1 MRDETKE
8 ALQNAKDAISKVGEQ
23 LKHEAKDFASEI
35 KGQAQ
40 EISAKV
46 VAELRKKTDAGIM
59 ECKNALK
66 ECKGNIE
73 EAIEY
78 LRKKGLSKAAKK
90 ADRIAAEGVIAMKV
104 ADDFTKATLVEVNS
118 ETDFVAKN
126 EDFKEIVENILG
138 LAFERSLNDTESLM
152 ELSIKGESFGDY
164 LKQKIAIIG
173 ENIVI
178 RRITTVACG
187 QNQIINGYLHH
198 NKKVGA
204 IAMVSY
210 ENEANATQIQ
220 EFVKLLSM
228 HIASMKPK
236 FLSYKELDR
245 EFVAKERVAI
255 AAELEKENEE
265 LARLKKPLHRIP
277 EFVSYSEL
285 TESVLQAKKEELKNN
300 LKKEG
305 KPENIWDK
313 IIPGQL
319 ERFILD
325 NTILDQRL
333 TLLSQIYA
341 LDDKKTVTQVIDEK
355 SKSLSDNISVVS
367 FVNFELGEGIEKKVD
382 NFAEEVAAQMK

>member
-8 ALQNAKDAISKVGEQ
+8 ALQNAKEAIS
-23 LKHEAKDFASEI
+23 EAGKQI
-35 KGQAQ
+35 KQEVQ

-73 EAIEY
+73 EAVEY

-126 EDFKEIVENILG
+126 EDFQEIVANILD
-138 LAFERSLNDTESLM
+138 LAFKRSLNTTESLM
-152 ELSIKGESFGDY
+152 QLSVNGESFEDY

-178 RRITTVACG
+178 RRVATITCKP
-187 QNQIINGYLHH
+187 NQLINGYLHH

-204 IAMVSY
+204 ITLVSVEKD
-210 ENEANATQIQ
+210 ENVSKLN
-220 EFVKLLSM
+220 EFSKLLSM

-236 FLSYKELDR
+236 FLSYKELDKD
-245 EFVAKERVAI
+245 FVAKERVAI

-277 EFVSYSEL
+277 EFVSRSEL
-285 TESVLQAKKEELKNN
+285 SESVLKAKEEELRATLKA
-300 LKKEG
+300 EG
-305 KPENIWDK
+305 KPEAIWDK

-319 ERFILD
+319 DRFILD

-333 TLLSQIYA
+333 TLLAQLYA
-341 LDDKKTVTQVIDEK
+341 LDDKKTITQVLNEK
-355 SKSLSDNISVVS
+355 SKELNDNIQVVS
-367 FVNFELGEGIEKKVD
+367 FINFELGEGIEKRVD

>member
-8 ALQNAKDAISKVGEQ
+8 ALQNAKEAIS
-23 LKHEAKDFASEI
+23 EAGKQI
-35 KGQAQ
+35 KQEVQ

-90 ADRIAAEGVIAMKV
+90 ADRIAAEGVIAMKI

-126 EDFKEIVENILG
+126 EDFQEIVANILD
-138 LAFERSLNDTESLM
+138 LAFKHSLNTTESLM
-152 ELSIKGESFGDY
+152 QLSVNGESFEDY

-178 RRITTVACG
+178 RRVATITCKP
-187 QNQIINGYLHH
+187 NQLINGYLHH

-204 IAMVSY
+204 ITLLSVEKDENVSKL
-210 ENEANATQIQ
+210 NE
-220 EFVKLLSM
+220 FSKLLSM

-236 FLSYKELDR
+236 FLSYKELDKD
-245 EFVAKERVAI
+245 FVAKERVAI

-277 EFVSYSEL
+277 EFVSRSEL
-285 TESVLQAKKEELKNN
+285 SESVLKAKEEELRATLKA
-300 LKKEG
+300 EG
-305 KPENIWDK
+305 KPEAIWDK

-319 ERFILD
+319 DRFILD

-333 TLLSQIYA
+333 TLLAQLYA
-341 LDDKKTVTQVIDEK
+341 LDDKKTITQVLNEK
-355 SKSLSDNISVVS
+355 SKELNDNIQVVS
-367 FVNFELGEGIEKKVD
+367 FINFELGEGIEKKVD

>member
-1 MRDETKE
+1 M
-8 ALQNAKDAISKVGEQ
+8 
-23 LKHEAKDFASEI
+23 
-35 KGQAQ
+35 Q

-90 ADRIAAEGVIAMKV
+90 ADRIAAEGVIAMKI

-126 EDFKEIVENILG
+126 DDFQEIVANILD
-138 LAFERSLNDTESLM
+138 LAFKRSLNTTESLM
-152 ELSIKGESFGDY
+152 QLSVNGESFEDY

-178 RRITTVACG
+178 RRVVTITCKP
-187 QNQIINGYLHH
+187 NQLINGYLHH

-204 IAMVSY
+204 ITLLSVEKEENVSKLS
-210 ENEANATQIQ
+210 
-220 EFVKLLSM
+220 EFSKLLSM

-236 FLSYKELDR
+236 FLSYKELDKD
-245 EFVAKERVAI
+245 FVAKERVAI

-277 EFVSYSEL
+277 EFVSRSEL
-285 TESVLQAKKEELKNN
+285 TESVLQAKEEELCAA
-300 LKKEG
+300 LKAEG
-305 KPENIWDK
+305 KPEKIWDK
-313 IIPGQL
+313 ILPGQL
-319 ERFILD
+319 DRFVLD

-333 TLLSQIYA
+333 TLLAQLYA
-341 LDDKKTVTQVIDEK
+341 LDDKKTITQVLDEK
-355 SKSLSDNISVVS
+355 SKELNDNIQVVS
-367 FVNFELGEGIEKKVD
+367 FTNFELGEGIEKKVD

>member
-8 ALQNAKDAISKVGEQ
+8 ALQNAKEAIS
-23 LKHEAKDFASEI
+23 EAGKQI
-35 KGQAQ
+35 KQEVQ

-90 ADRIAAEGVIAMKV
+90 ADRIAAEGVIAMKI

-126 EDFKEIVENILG
+126 EDFQEIVANILD
-138 LAFERSLNDTESLM
+138 LAFKRSLNTTESLM
-152 ELSIKGESFGDY
+152 QLSVNGESFEDY

-178 RRITTVACG
+178 RRVATITCKP
-187 QNQIINGYLHH
+187 NQLINGYLHH

-204 IAMVSY
+204 ITLLSVEKDENVSKL
-210 ENEANATQIQ
+210 NE
-220 EFVKLLSM
+220 FSKLLSM

-236 FLSYKELDR
+236 FLSYKELDKD
-245 EFVAKERVAI
+245 FVAKERVAI

-277 EFVSYSEL
+277 EFVSRSEL
-285 TESVLQAKKEELKNN
+285 SESVLKAKEEELRAPLKA
-300 LKKEG
+300 EG
-305 KPENIWDK
+305 KPEAIWDK

-319 ERFILD
+319 DRFILD

-333 TLLSQIYA
+333 TLLAQLYA
-341 LDDKKTVTQVIDEK
+341 LDDKKTITQVLNEK
-355 SKSLSDNISVVS
+355 SKELNDNIQVVS
-367 FVNFELGEGIEKKVD
+367 FINFELGEGIEKKVD

>member
-8 ALQNAKDAISKVGEQ
+8 ALQNAKEAIS
-23 LKHEAKDFASEI
+23 EAGKQI
-35 KGQAQ
+35 KQEVQ

-90 ADRIAAEGVIAMKV
+90 ADRIAAEGVIAMKI

-126 EDFKEIVENILG
+126 DDFQEIVANILD
-138 LAFERSLNDTESLM
+138 LAFKRSLNTTESLM
-152 ELSIKGESFGDY
+152 QLSVNGESFEDY

-178 RRITTVACG
+178 RRVVTITCKP
-187 QNQIINGYLHH
+187 NQLINGYLHH

-204 IAMVSY
+204 ITLLSVEKEENVSKLS
-210 ENEANATQIQ
+210 
-220 EFVKLLSM
+220 EFSKLLSM

-236 FLSYKELDR
+236 FLSYKELDKD
-245 EFVAKERVAI
+245 FVAKERVAI

-277 EFVSYSEL
+277 EFVSRSEL
-285 TESVLQAKKEELKNN
+285 TESVLQAKEEELRAA
-300 LKKEG
+300 LKAEG
-305 KPENIWDK
+305 KPETIWDK
-313 IIPGQL
+313 ILPGQL
-319 ERFILD
+319 DRFILD

-333 TLLSQIYA
+333 TLLAQLYA
-341 LDDKKTVTQVIDEK
+341 LDDKKTITQVLDEK
-355 SKSLSDNISVVS
+355 SKELNDNIQVIS
-367 FVNFELGEGIEKKVD
+367 FTNFELGEGIEKKVD

>member
-8 ALQNAKDAISKVGEQ
+8 ALQNAKEAIS
-23 LKHEAKDFASEI
+23 EAGKQI
-35 KGQAQ
+35 KQEVQ

-73 EAIEY
+73 EAVEY

-126 EDFKEIVENILG
+126 EDFQEIVANILD
-138 LAFERSLNDTESLM
+138 LAFKRSLNTTESLM
-152 ELSIKGESFGDY
+152 QLSVNGESFEDY

-178 RRITTVACG
+178 RRVATITCKP
-187 QNQIINGYLHH
+187 NQLINGYLHH

-204 IAMVSY
+204 ITLLSVEKDENVSKL
-210 ENEANATQIQ
+210 NE
-220 EFVKLLSM
+220 FSKLLSM

-236 FLSYKELDR
+236 FLSYKELDKD
-245 EFVAKERVAI
+245 FVAKERVAI

-277 EFVSYSEL
+277 EFVSRSEL
-285 TESVLQAKKEELKNN
+285 SESVLKAKEEELRAALKR
-300 LKKEG
+300 EG
-305 KPENIWDK
+305 KPEAIWDK

-319 ERFILD
+319 DRFILD

-333 TLLSQIYA
+333 TLLAQLYA
-341 LDDKKTVTQVIDEK
+341 LDDKKTITQVLNEK
-355 SKSLSDNISVVS
+355 SKELNDNIQVVS
-367 FVNFELGEGIEKKVD
+367 FINFELGEGIEKKVD

>member
-8 ALQNAKDAISKVGEQ
+8 ALQNAKDAIS
-23 LKHEAKDFASEI
+23 EAGKQI
-35 KGQAQ
+35 KQEVQ

-73 EAIEY
+73 EAIEH

-90 ADRIAAEGVIAMKV
+90 ADRIAAEGVIAMKI

-126 EDFKEIVENILG
+126 EDFQEIVANILD
-138 LAFERSLNDTESLM
+138 LAFKRSLNTTESLM
-152 ELSIKGESFGDY
+152 QLSVNGESFEDY

-178 RRITTVACG
+178 RRVATITCKP
-187 QNQIINGYLHH
+187 NQLINGYLHH

-204 IAMVSY
+204 ITLLSVEKDENVSKL
-210 ENEANATQIQ
+210 NE
-220 EFVKLLSM
+220 FSKLLSM

-236 FLSYKELDR
+236 FLSYKELDKD
-245 EFVAKERVAI
+245 FVAKERVAI

-277 EFVSYSEL
+277 EFVSRSEL
-285 TESVLQAKKEELKNN
+285 SESVLKAKEEELRATLKR
-300 LKKEG
+300 EG
-305 KPENIWDK
+305 KPEAIWDK

-319 ERFILD
+319 DRFILD

-333 TLLSQIYA
+333 TLLAQLYA
-341 LDDKKTVTQVIDEK
+341 LDDKKTITQVLNEK
-355 SKSLSDNISVVS
+355 SKELNDNIQVVS
-367 FVNFELGEGIEKKVD
+367 FINFELGEGIEKKVD

>member
-8 ALQNAKDAISKVGEQ
+8 ALQNAKEAIS
-23 LKHEAKDFASEI
+23 EAGKQI
-35 KGQAQ
+35 KQEVQ

-126 EDFKEIVENILG
+126 EDFQEIVANILD
-138 LAFERSLNDTESLM
+138 LAFKRSLNTTESLM
-152 ELSIKGESFGDY
+152 QLSVNGESFEDY

-178 RRITTVACG
+178 RRVATITCKP
-187 QNQIINGYLHH
+187 NQLINGYLHH

-204 IAMVSY
+204 ITLLSVEKDENVSKL
-210 ENEANATQIQ
+210 NE
-220 EFVKLLSM
+220 FSKLLSM

-236 FLSYKELDR
+236 FLSYKELDKD
-245 EFVAKERVAI
+245 FVAKERVAI

-277 EFVSYSEL
+277 EFVSRSEL
-285 TESVLQAKKEELKNN
+285 SESVLKAKEEELRATLKR
-300 LKKEG
+300 EG
-305 KPENIWDK
+305 KPEAIWDK

-319 ERFILD
+319 DRFILD

-333 TLLSQIYA
+333 TLLAQIYA
-341 LDDKKTVTQVIDEK
+341 LDDKKTITQVLNEK
-355 SKSLSDNISVVS
+355 SKELNDNIQVVS
-367 FVNFELGEGIEKKVD
+367 FINFELGEGIEKKVD

>member
-8 ALQNAKDAISKVGEQ
+8 ALQNAKEAIS
-23 LKHEAKDFASEI
+23 EAGKQI
-35 KGQAQ
+35 KQEVQ

-90 ADRIAAEGVIAMKV
+90 ADRIAAEGVIAMKI

-126 EDFKEIVENILG
+126 EDFQEIVANILD
-138 LAFERSLNDTESLM
+138 LAFKRSLNTTESLM
-152 ELSIKGESFGDY
+152 QLSVNGESFEDY

-178 RRITTVACG
+178 RRVATITCKP
-187 QNQIINGYLHH
+187 NQLINGYLHH

-204 IAMVSY
+204 ITLLSVEKDENVSKL
-210 ENEANATQIQ
+210 NE
-220 EFVKLLSM
+220 FSKLLSM

-236 FLSYKELDR
+236 FLSYKELDKD
-245 EFVAKERVAI
+245 FVAKERVAI

-277 EFVSYSEL
+277 EFVSRSEL
-285 TESVLQAKKEELKNN
+285 SESVLKAKEEELRATLKA
-300 LKKEG
+300 EG
-305 KPENIWDK
+305 KPEAIWDK

-319 ERFILD
+319 DRFILD

-333 TLLSQIYA
+333 TLLAQIYA
-341 LDDKKTVTQVIDEK
+341 LDDKKTITQVLNEK
-355 SKSLSDNISVVS
+355 SKELNDNIQVVS
-367 FVNFELGEGIEKKVD
+367 FINFELGEGIEKKVD

>member
-8 ALQNAKDAISKVGEQ
+8 ALQNAKEAIS
-23 LKHEAKDFASEI
+23 EAGKQI
-35 KGQAQ
+35 KQEAQ

-90 ADRIAAEGVIAMKV
+90 ADRIAAEGVIAMKI

-126 EDFKEIVENILG
+126 EDFQEIVANILD
-138 LAFERSLNDTESLM
+138 LAFKRSLNTTESLM
-152 ELSIKGESFGDY
+152 QLSVNGESFEDY

-178 RRITTVACG
+178 RRVATITCKP
-187 QNQIINGYLHH
+187 NQLINGYLHH

-204 IAMVSY
+204 ITLLSVEKDENVSKL
-210 ENEANATQIQ
+210 NE
-220 EFVKLLSM
+220 FSKLLSM

-236 FLSYKELDR
+236 FLSYKELDKD
-245 EFVAKERVAI
+245 FVAKERVAI

-277 EFVSYSEL
+277 EFVSRSEL
-285 TESVLQAKKEELKNN
+285 SESVLKAKEEELRATLKR
-300 LKKEG
+300 EG
-305 KPENIWDK
+305 KPEAIWDK

-319 ERFILD
+319 DRFILD

-333 TLLSQIYA
+333 TLLAQLYA
-341 LDDKKTVTQVIDEK
+341 LDDKKTITQVLNEK
-355 SKSLSDNISVVS
+355 SKELNDNIQVVS
-367 FVNFELGEGIEKKVD
+367 FINFELGEGIEKKVD

>member
-8 ALQNAKDAISKVGEQ
+8 ALQNAKEAIS
-23 LKHEAKDFASEI
+23 EAGKQI
-35 KGQAQ
+35 KQEVQ

-126 EDFKEIVENILG
+126 EDFQEIVANILD
-138 LAFERSLNDTESLM
+138 LAFKRSLNTTESLM
-152 ELSIKGESFGDY
+152 QLSVNGESFEDY

-178 RRITTVACG
+178 RRVATITCKP
-187 QNQIINGYLHH
+187 NQLINGYLHH

-204 IAMVSY
+204 ITLLSVEKDENVSKL
-210 ENEANATQIQ
+210 NE
-220 EFVKLLSM
+220 FSKLLSM

-236 FLSYKELDR
+236 FLSYKELDKD
-245 EFVAKERVAI
+245 FVAKERVAI

-277 EFVSYSEL
+277 EFVSRSEL
-285 TESVLQAKKEELKNN
+285 SESVLKAKEEELRATLKR
-300 LKKEG
+300 EG
-305 KPENIWDK
+305 KPEAIWDK

-319 ERFILD
+319 DRFILD

-333 TLLSQIYA
+333 TLLAQLYA
-341 LDDKKTVTQVIDEK
+341 LDDKKTITQVLNEK
-355 SKSLSDNISVVS
+355 SKELNDNIQVVS
-367 FVNFELGEGIEKKVD
+367 FINFELGEGIEKKVD

>member
-8 ALQNAKDAISKVGEQ
+8 ALQNAKDAIS
-23 LKHEAKDFASEI
+23 EAGKQI
-35 KGQAQ
+35 KQEVQ

-90 ADRIAAEGVIAMKV
+90 ADRIAAEGVIAMKI

-126 EDFKEIVENILG
+126 EDFQEIVANILD
-138 LAFERSLNDTESLM
+138 LAFKRSLNTTESLM
-152 ELSIKGESFGDY
+152 QLSVNGESFEDY

-178 RRITTVACG
+178 RRVATITCKP
-187 QNQIINGYLHH
+187 NQLINGYLHH

-204 IAMVSY
+204 ITLLSVEKDENVSKL
-210 ENEANATQIQ
+210 NE
-220 EFVKLLSM
+220 FSKLLSM

-236 FLSYKELDR
+236 FLSYKELDKD
-245 EFVAKERVAI
+245 FVAKERVAI

-277 EFVSYSEL
+277 EFVSRSEL
-285 TESVLQAKKEELKNN
+285 SESVLKAKEEELCATLKA
-300 LKKEG
+300 EG
-305 KPENIWDK
+305 KPEAIWDK

-319 ERFILD
+319 DRFILD

-333 TLLSQIYA
+333 TLLAQLYA
-341 LDDKKTVTQVIDEK
+341 LDDKKTITQVLNEK
-355 SKSLSDNISVVS
+355 SKELNDNIQVVS
-367 FVNFELGEGIEKKVD
+367 FINFELGEGIEKKVD

>member
-8 ALQNAKDAISKVGEQ
+8 ALQNAKEAIS
-23 LKHEAKDFASEI
+23 EAGKQI
-35 KGQAQ
+35 KQEVQ

-90 ADRIAAEGVIAMKV
+90 ADRIAAEGVIAMKI

-126 EDFKEIVENILG
+126 DDFQEIVANILD
-138 LAFERSLNDTESLM
+138 LAFKRSLNTTESLM
-152 ELSIKGESFGDY
+152 QLSVNGESFEDY

-178 RRITTVACG
+178 RRVATITCKP
-187 QNQIINGYLHH
+187 NQLINGYLHH

-204 IAMVSY
+204 ITLLSVEKEENVSKLS
-210 ENEANATQIQ
+210 
-220 EFVKLLSM
+220 EFSKLLSM

-236 FLSYKELDR
+236 FLSYKELDKD
-245 EFVAKERVAI
+245 FVAKERVAI

-277 EFVSYSEL
+277 EFVSRSEL
-285 TESVLQAKKEELKNN
+285 TESVLQAKEEELRAA
-300 LKKEG
+300 LKAEG
-305 KPENIWDK
+305 KPETIWDK
-313 IIPGQL
+313 ILPGQL
-319 ERFILD
+319 DRFILD

-333 TLLSQIYA
+333 TLLAQLYA
-341 LDDKKTVTQVIDEK
+341 LDDKKTITQVLDEK
-355 SKSLSDNISVVS
+355 SKELNDNIQVIS
-367 FVNFELGEGIEKKVD
+367 FTNFELGEGIEKKVD

>member
-8 ALQNAKDAISKVGEQ
+8 ALQNAKEAIS
-23 LKHEAKDFASEI
+23 EAGKQI
-35 KGQAQ
+35 KQEVQ

-73 EAIEY
+73 EAVEY

-126 EDFKEIVENILG
+126 EDFQEIVANILD
-138 LAFERSLNDTESLM
+138 LAFKRSLNTTESLM
-152 ELSIKGESFGDY
+152 QLSVNGESFEDY

-178 RRITTVACG
+178 RRVATITCKP
-187 QNQIINGYLHH
+187 NQLINGYLHH

-204 IAMVSY
+204 ITLLSVEKDANVPKL
-210 ENEANATQIQ
+210 NE
-220 EFVKLLSM
+220 FSKLLSM

-236 FLSYKELDR
+236 FLSYKELDKD
-245 EFVAKERVAI
+245 FVAKERVAI

-277 EFVSYSEL
+277 EFVSRSEL
-285 TESVLQAKKEELKNN
+285 SESVLKAKEEELRATLKA
-300 LKKEG
+300 EG
-305 KPENIWDK
+305 KPEAIWDK

-319 ERFILD
+319 DRFILD

-333 TLLSQIYA
+333 TLLAQLYA
-341 LDDKKTVTQVIDEK
+341 LDDKKTITQVLNEK
-355 SKSLSDNISVVS
+355 SKELNDNIQVVS
-367 FVNFELGEGIEKKVD
+367 FINFELGEGIEKKVD

>member
-8 ALQNAKDAISKVGEQ
+8 ALQNAREAIS
-23 LKHEAKDFASEI
+23 EAGKQI
-35 KGQAQ
+35 KQEVQ

-90 ADRIAAEGVIAMKV
+90 ADRIAAEGVIAMKI

-126 EDFKEIVENILG
+126 EDFQEIVANILD
-138 LAFERSLNDTESLM
+138 LAFKRSLNTTESLM
-152 ELSIKGESFGDY
+152 QLSVNGESFEDY

-178 RRITTVACG
+178 RRVATITCKP
-187 QNQIINGYLHH
+187 NQLINGYLHH

-204 IAMVSY
+204 ITLLSVEKDENVSKL
-210 ENEANATQIQ
+210 NE
-220 EFVKLLSM
+220 FSKLLSM

-236 FLSYKELDR
+236 FLSYKELDKD
-245 EFVAKERVAI
+245 FVAKERVAI

-277 EFVSYSEL
+277 EFVSRSEL
-285 TESVLQAKKEELKNN
+285 SESVLKAKEEELRATLKR
-300 LKKEG
+300 EG
-305 KPENIWDK
+305 KPEAIWDK

-319 ERFILD
+319 DRFILD

-333 TLLSQIYA
+333 TLLAQLYA
-341 LDDKKTVTQVIDEK
+341 LDDKKTITQVLNEK
-355 SKSLSDNISVVS
+355 SKELNDNIQVVS
-367 FVNFELGEGIEKKVD
+367 FINFELGEGIEKKVD

>member
-8 ALQNAKDAISKVGEQ
+8 ALQNAKEAIS
-23 LKHEAKDFASEI
+23 EAGKQI
-35 KGQAQ
+35 KQEVQ

-90 ADRIAAEGVIAMKV
+90 ADRIAAEGVIAMKI

-126 EDFKEIVENILG
+126 EDFQEIVANILD
-138 LAFERSLNDTESLM
+138 LAFKRSLNTTESLM
-152 ELSIKGESFGDY
+152 QLSVNGESFEDY

-178 RRITTVACG
+178 RRVATITCKP
-187 QNQIINGYLHH
+187 NQLINGYLHH

-204 IAMVSY
+204 ITLLSVEKDENVSKL
-210 ENEANATQIQ
+210 NE
-220 EFVKLLSM
+220 FSKLLSM

-236 FLSYKELDR
+236 FLSYKELDKD
-245 EFVAKERVAI
+245 FVAKERVAI

-277 EFVSYSEL
+277 EFVSRSEL
-285 TESVLQAKKEELKNN
+285 SESVLKAKEEELRATLKA
-300 LKKEG
+300 EG
-305 KPENIWDK
+305 KPEAIWDK

-319 ERFILD
+319 DRFILD

-333 TLLSQIYA
+333 TLLAQLYA
-341 LDDKKTVTQVIDEK
+341 LDDKKTITQVLNEK
-355 SKSLSDNISVVS
+355 SKELNDNIQVVS
-367 FVNFELGEGIEKKVD
+367 FINFELGEGIEKKVD

>member
-8 ALQNAKDAISKVGEQ
+8 ALQNAKEAIS
-23 LKHEAKDFASEI
+23 EAGKQI
-35 KGQAQ
+35 KQ
-40 EISAKV
+40 EVQGISAKV

-90 ADRIAAEGVIAMKV
+90 ADRIAAEGVIAMKI

-126 EDFKEIVENILG
+126 EDFQEIVANILD
-138 LAFERSLNDTESLM
+138 LAFKRSLNTTESLM
-152 ELSIKGESFGDY
+152 QLSVNGESFEDY

-178 RRITTVACG
+178 RRVATITCKP
-187 QNQIINGYLHH
+187 NQLINGYLHH

-204 IAMVSY
+204 ITLLSVEKDENVSKL
-210 ENEANATQIQ
+210 NE
-220 EFVKLLSM
+220 FSKLLSM

-236 FLSYKELDR
+236 FLSYKELDKD
-245 EFVAKERVAI
+245 FVAKERVAI

-277 EFVSYSEL
+277 EFVSRSEIS
-285 TESVLQAKKEELKNN
+285 ESVLKAKEEELRATLKR
-300 LKKEG
+300 EG
-305 KPENIWDK
+305 KPEAIWDK

-319 ERFILD
+319 DRFILD

-333 TLLSQIYA
+333 TLLAQLYA
-341 LDDKKTVTQVIDEK
+341 LDDKKTITQVLNEK
-355 SKSLSDNISVVS
+355 SKELNDNIQVVS
-367 FVNFELGEGIEKKVD
+367 FINFELGEGIEKKVD

>member
-8 ALQNAKDAISKVGEQ
+8 ALQNAKEAIS
-23 LKHEAKDFASEI
+23 EAGKQI
-35 KGQAQ
+35 KQEVQ

-90 ADRIAAEGVIAMKV
+90 ADRIAAEGVIAMKI

-126 EDFKEIVENILG
+126 EDFQEIVANILD
-138 LAFERSLNDTESLM
+138 LAFKRSLNTTESLM
-152 ELSIKGESFGDY
+152 QLSVNGESFEDY

-178 RRITTVACG
+178 RRVATITCKP
-187 QNQIINGYLHH
+187 NQLINGYLHH

-204 IAMVSY
+204 ITLLSVEKDENVSKL
-210 ENEANATQIQ
+210 NE
-220 EFVKLLSM
+220 FSKLLSM

-236 FLSYKELDR
+236 FLSYKELDKD
-245 EFVAKERVAI
+245 FVAKERVAI

-277 EFVSYSEL
+277 EFVSRSEL
-285 TESVLQAKKEELKNN
+285 SESVLKAKEEELHATLKR
-300 LKKEG
+300 EG
-305 KPENIWDK
+305 KPEAIWDK

-319 ERFILD
+319 DRFILD

-333 TLLSQIYA
+333 TLLAQLYA
-341 LDDKKTVTQVIDEK
+341 LDDKKTITQVLNEK
-355 SKSLSDNISVVS
+355 SKELNDNIQVVS
-367 FVNFELGEGIEKKVD
+367 FINFELGEGIEKKVD

>member
-8 ALQNAKDAISKVGEQ
+8 ALQNAREAIS
-23 LKHEAKDFASEI
+23 EAGKQI
-35 KGQAQ
+35 KQEVQ

-90 ADRIAAEGVIAMKV
+90 ADRIAAEGVIAMKI

-126 EDFKEIVENILG
+126 EDFQEIVANILD
-138 LAFERSLNDTESLM
+138 LAFKRSLNTTESLM
-152 ELSIKGESFGDY
+152 QLSVNGESFEDY

-178 RRITTVACG
+178 RRVATITCKP
-187 QNQIINGYLHH
+187 NQLINGYLHH

-204 IAMVSY
+204 ITLLSVEKDENVSKL
-210 ENEANATQIQ
+210 NE
-220 EFVKLLSM
+220 FSKLLSM

-236 FLSYKELDR
+236 FLSYKELDKD
-245 EFVAKERVAI
+245 FVAKERVAI

-277 EFVSYSEL
+277 EFVSRSEL
-285 TESVLQAKKEELKNN
+285 SESVLKAKEEELRATLKR
-300 LKKEG
+300 EG
-305 KPENIWDK
+305 KPEAIWDK

-319 ERFILD
+319 DRFILD

-333 TLLSQIYA
+333 TLLAQIYA
-341 LDDKKTVTQVIDEK
+341 LDDKKTITQVLNEK
-355 SKSLSDNISVVS
+355 SKELNDNIQVVS
-367 FVNFELGEGIEKKVD
+367 FINFELGEGIEKKVD

>member
-8 ALQNAKDAISKVGEQ
+8 ALQNAKEAIS
-23 LKHEAKDFASEI
+23 EAGKQI
-35 KGQAQ
+35 KQEVQ

-90 ADRIAAEGVIAMKV
+90 ADRIAAEGVIAMKI

-126 EDFKEIVENILG
+126 EDFQEIVANILD
-138 LAFERSLNDTESLM
+138 LAFKRSLNTTESLM
-152 ELSIKGESFGDY
+152 QLSVNGESFEDY

-178 RRITTVACG
+178 RRVATITCKP
-187 QNQIINGYLHH
+187 NQLINGYLHH

-204 IAMVSY
+204 ITLLSVEKDENVSKL
-210 ENEANATQIQ
+210 NE
-220 EFVKLLSM
+220 FSKLLSM

-236 FLSYKELDR
+236 FLSYKELDKD
-245 EFVAKERVAI
+245 FVAKERVAI

-277 EFVSYSEL
+277 EFVSRSEL
-285 TESVLQAKKEELKNN
+285 SESALKAKEEELRATLKR
-300 LKKEG
+300 EG
-305 KPENIWDK
+305 KPEAIWDK

-319 ERFILD
+319 DRFILD

-333 TLLSQIYA
+333 TLLAQLYA
-341 LDDKKTVTQVIDEK
+341 LDDKKTITQVLNEK
-355 SKSLSDNISVVS
+355 SKELNDNIQVVS
-367 FVNFELGEGIEKKVD
+367 FINFELGEGIEKKVD

>member
-8 ALQNAKDAISKVGEQ
+8 ALQNAKEAIS
-23 LKHEAKDFASEI
+23 EAGKQI
-35 KGQAQ
+35 KQEVQ

-90 ADRIAAEGVIAMKV
+90 ADRIAAEGVIAMKI

-126 EDFKEIVENILG
+126 EDFQEIVANILD
-138 LAFERSLNDTESLM
+138 LAFKRSLNTTESLM
-152 ELSIKGESFGDY
+152 QLSVNGESFEDY

-178 RRITTVACG
+178 RRVATITCKP
-187 QNQIINGYLHH
+187 NQLINGYLHH

-204 IAMVSY
+204 ITLLSVEKDENVSKL
-210 ENEANATQIQ
+210 NE
-220 EFVKLLSM
+220 FSKLLSM

-236 FLSYKELDR
+236 FLSYKELDKD
-245 EFVAKERVAI
+245 FVAKERVAI

-277 EFVSYSEL
+277 EFVSRSEL
-285 TESVLQAKKEELKNN
+285 SESVLKAKEEELRTTLKR
-300 LKKEG
+300 EG
-305 KPENIWDK
+305 KPEAIWDK

-319 ERFILD
+319 DRFILD

-333 TLLSQIYA
+333 TLLAQLYA
-341 LDDKKTVTQVIDEK
+341 LDDKKTITQVLNEK
-355 SKSLSDNISVVS
+355 SKELNDNIQVVS
-367 FVNFELGEGIEKKVD
+367 FINFELGEGIEKKVD

>member
-8 ALQNAKDAISKVGEQ
+8 ALQNAKEAIS
-23 LKHEAKDFASEI
+23 EAGKQI
-35 KGQAQ
+35 KQEVQ

-90 ADRIAAEGVIAMKV
+90 ADRIAAEGVIAMKI
-104 ADDFTKATLVEVNS
+104 ADDFTKATLVEINS

-126 EDFKEIVENILG
+126 DDFQEIVANILD
-138 LAFERSLNDTESLM
+138 LAFKRSLNTTESLM
-152 ELSIKGESFGDY
+152 QLSVNGESFEDY

-178 RRITTVACG
+178 RRVATITCKP
-187 QNQIINGYLHH
+187 NQLINGYLHH

-204 IAMVSY
+204 ITLLSVEKEENVSKLS
-210 ENEANATQIQ
+210 
-220 EFVKLLSM
+220 EFSKLLSM

-236 FLSYKELDR
+236 FLSYKELDKD
-245 EFVAKERVAI
+245 FVAKERVAI

-277 EFVSYSEL
+277 EFVSRSEL
-285 TESVLQAKKEELKNN
+285 TESVLQAKEEELRAA
-300 LKKEG
+300 LKAEG
-305 KPENIWDK
+305 KPETIWDK
-313 IIPGQL
+313 ILPGQL
-319 ERFILD
+319 DRFILD

-333 TLLSQIYA
+333 TLLAQLYA
-341 LDDKKTVTQVIDEK
+341 LDDKKTITQVLDEK
-355 SKSLSDNISVVS
+355 SKELNDNIQVVS
-367 FVNFELGEGIEKKVD
+367 FTNFELGEGIEKKVD

>member
-8 ALQNAKDAISKVGEQ
+8 ALQNAKEAIS
-23 LKHEAKDFASEI
+23 EAGKQI
-35 KGQAQ
+35 KQEVQ

-90 ADRIAAEGVIAMKV
+90 ADRIAAEGVIAMKI

-126 EDFKEIVENILG
+126 DDFQEIVANILD
-138 LAFERSLNDTESLM
+138 LAFKRSLNTTESLM
-152 ELSIKGESFGDY
+152 QLSVNGESFEDY

-178 RRITTVACG
+178 RRVATITCKP
-187 QNQIINGYLHH
+187 NQLINGYLHH

-204 IAMVSY
+204 ITLLSVEKEENVSKLS
-210 ENEANATQIQ
+210 
-220 EFVKLLSM
+220 EFSKLLSM

-236 FLSYKELDR
+236 FLSYKELDKD
-245 EFVAKERVAI
+245 FVAKERVAI

-277 EFVSYSEL
+277 EFVSRSEL
-285 TESVLQAKKEELKNN
+285 TESVLQAKEEELRAA
-300 LKKEG
+300 LKAEG
-305 KPENIWDK
+305 KPEKIWDK
-313 IIPGQL
+313 ILPGQL
-319 ERFILD
+319 DRFILD

-333 TLLSQIYA
+333 TLLAQLYA
-341 LDDKKTVTQVIDEK
+341 LDDKKTITQVLDEK
-355 SKSLSDNISVVS
+355 SKELNDNIQVVS
-367 FVNFELGEGIEKKVD
+367 FTNFELGEGIEKKVD

>member
-8 ALQNAKDAISKVGEQ
+8 ALQNVKEAVSKVGKQ
-23 LKHEAKDFASEI
+23 LKQEAKDIADEI

-40 EISAKV
+40 NISAKV

-90 ADRIAAEGVIAMKV
+90 ADRIAAEGVIAMKI

-126 EDFKEIVENILG
+126 EDFQDIVANILD
-138 LAFERSLNDTESLM
+138 LAFKRSLNTTESIM
-152 ELSIKGESFGDY
+152 QLSVNGESFEDY

-178 RRITTVACG
+178 RRVATITCKP
-187 QNQIINGYLHH
+187 NQLINGYLHH

-204 IAMVSY
+204 ITLLSVEKD
-210 ENEANATQIQ
+210 ENISKLK
-220 EFVKLLSM
+220 EFSKLLSM

-236 FLSYKELDR
+236 FLSYRELDKD
-245 EFVAKERVAI
+245 FVAKERVAI

-265 LARLKKPLHRIP
+265 LSRLKKPLHRIP
-277 EFVSYSEL
+277 EFVSRSEI
-285 TESVLQAKKEELKNN
+285 TESVLKAKEEELRDR
-300 LKKEG
+300 LRDEG
-305 KPENIWDK
+305 KPEAIWDK

-333 TLLSQIYA
+333 TLLAQLYA
-341 LDDKKTVTQVIDEK
+341 LDDKKTITQVLNEK
-355 SKSLSDNISVVS
+355 SKELSDNIQVVS
-367 FVNFELGEGIEKKVD
+367 FINFELGEGIEKKAD

>member
-8 ALQNAKDAISKVGEQ
+8 ALQNAKEAIS
-23 LKHEAKDFASEI
+23 EAGKQI
-35 KGQAQ
+35 KQEVQ

-90 ADRIAAEGVIAMKV
+90 ADRIAAEGVIAMKI

-126 EDFKEIVENILG
+126 EDFQEIVANILD
-138 LAFERSLNDTESLM
+138 LAFKRSLNTTESLM
-152 ELSIKGESFGDY
+152 QLSVNGESFEDY

-178 RRITTVACG
+178 RRVATITCKP
-187 QNQIINGYLHH
+187 NQLINGYLHH

-204 IAMVSY
+204 ITLLSVEKDENVSKL
-210 ENEANATQIQ
+210 NE
-220 EFVKLLSM
+220 FSKLLSM

-236 FLSYKELDR
+236 FLSYKELDKD
-245 EFVAKERVAI
+245 FVAKERVAI

-277 EFVSYSEL
+277 EFVSRSEL
-285 TESVLQAKKEELKNN
+285 SESVLKAKEEELRATLKR
-300 LKKEG
+300 EG
-305 KPENIWDK
+305 KPEAIWDK

-319 ERFILD
+319 DRFILD

-333 TLLSQIYA
+333 TLLAQLYA
-341 LDDKKTVTQVIDEK
+341 LDDKKTITQVLNEK
-355 SKSLSDNISVVS
+355 SKELNDNIQVVS
-367 FVNFELGEGIEKKVD
+367 FINFELGEGIEKKVD

>member
-8 ALQNAKDAISKVGEQ
+8 ALQNAKEAIS
-23 LKHEAKDFASEI
+23 EAGKQI
-35 KGQAQ
+35 KQEVQ

-90 ADRIAAEGVIAMKV
+90 ADRIAAEGVIAMKI

-126 EDFKEIVENILG
+126 EDFQEIVANILD
-138 LAFERSLNDTESLM
+138 LAFKRSLNTTESLM
-152 ELSIKGESFGDY
+152 QLSVNGESFEDY

-178 RRITTVACG
+178 RRIATITCKP
-187 QNQIINGYLHH
+187 NQLINGYLHH

-204 IAMVSY
+204 ITLLSVEKDENVSKL
-210 ENEANATQIQ
+210 NE
-220 EFVKLLSM
+220 FSKLLSM

-236 FLSYKELDR
+236 FLSYKELDKD
-245 EFVAKERVAI
+245 FVAKERVAI

-277 EFVSYSEL
+277 EFVSRSEL
-285 TESVLQAKKEELKNN
+285 SESVLKAKEEELRATLKR
-300 LKKEG
+300 EG
-305 KPENIWDK
+305 KPEAIWDK

-319 ERFILD
+319 DRFILD

-333 TLLSQIYA
+333 TLLAQLYA
-341 LDDKKTVTQVIDEK
+341 LDDKKTITQVLNEK
-355 SKSLSDNISVVS
+355 SKELNDNIQVVS
-367 FVNFELGEGIEKKVD
+367 FINFELGEGIEKKVD

>member
-8 ALQNAKDAISKVGEQ
+8 ALQNAKEAIS
-23 LKHEAKDFASEI
+23 EAGKQI
-35 KGQAQ
+35 KQEAQ

-90 ADRIAAEGVIAMKV
+90 ADRIAAEGVIAMKI

-126 EDFKEIVENILG
+126 EDFQEIVANILD
-138 LAFERSLNDTESLM
+138 LAFKRSLNTTESLM
-152 ELSIKGESFGDY
+152 QLSVNGESFEDY

-178 RRITTVACG
+178 RRVATITCKP
-187 QNQIINGYLHH
+187 NQLINGYLHH

-204 IAMVSY
+204 ITLLSVEKDENVSKL
-210 ENEANATQIQ
+210 NE
-220 EFVKLLSM
+220 FSKLLSM

-236 FLSYKELDR
+236 FLSYKELDKD
-245 EFVAKERVAI
+245 FVAKERVAI

-277 EFVSYSEL
+277 EFVSRSEL
-285 TESVLQAKKEELKNN
+285 SESVLKAKEEELRAT
-300 LKKEG
+300 LRAEG
-305 KPENIWDK
+305 KPEAIWDK

-319 ERFILD
+319 DRFILD

-333 TLLSQIYA
+333 TLLAQLYA
-341 LDDKKTVTQVIDEK
+341 LDDKKTITQVLNEK
-355 SKSLSDNISVVS
+355 SKELNDNIQVVS
-367 FVNFELGEGIEKKVD
+367 FINFELGEGIEKKVD

>member
-8 ALQNAKDAISKVGEQ
+8 ALSKAGEQ
-23 LKHEAKDFASEI
+23 LKIEAKDMVNEI
-35 KGQAQ
+35 KDQVQ
-40 EISAKV
+40 NISAKV

-90 ADRIAAEGVIAMKV
+90 ADRIAAEGVIALKV
-104 ADDFTKATLVEVNS
+104 SDDFKKATLVEVNS

-126 EDFKEIVENILG
+126 EDFQKIVADILD
-138 LAFERSLNDTESLM
+138 LAFKRSLNTTESLM
-152 ELSIKGESFGDY
+152 ELSVNGDSFEDY
-164 LKQKIAIIG
+164 LKQKIAVIG
-173 ENIVI
+173 ENIVV
-178 RRITTVACG
+178 RRVATITCKP
-187 QNQIINGYLHH
+187 NQIINGYLHH

-204 IAMVSY
+204 ITLLSY
-210 ENEANATQIQ
+210 ENEANITQLH
-220 EFVKLLSM
+220 EFGKLLSM

-236 FLSYKELDR
+236 FLSYKDLDKD
-245 EFVAKERVAI
+245 FVAKERVAI

-277 EFVSYSEL
+277 EFVSYSEI
-285 TESVLQAKKEELKNN
+285 TDSVLQAKKEELKEN
-300 LKKEG
+300 LNKEG
-305 KPENIWDK
+305 KPESIWDK
-313 IIPGQL
+313 IIPGQID
-319 ERFILD
+319 RFIID

-333 TLLSQIYA
+333 TLLAQLYA
-341 LDDKKTVTQVIDEK
+341 LDDKKTISQVIDEK
-355 SKSLSDNISVVS
+355 SKALKDNISVVG

>member
-8 ALQNAKDAISKVGEQ
+8 ALQNAKEAIS
-23 LKHEAKDFASEI
+23 EAGKQI
-35 KGQAQ
+35 KQEVQ

-90 ADRIAAEGVIAMKV
+90 ADRIAAEGVIAMKI

-126 EDFKEIVENILG
+126 EDFQEIVANILD
-138 LAFERSLNDTESLM
+138 LAFKRSLNTTESLM
-152 ELSIKGESFGDY
+152 QLSVNGESFEDY

-178 RRITTVACG
+178 RRVATIACKP
-187 QNQIINGYLHH
+187 NQLINGYLHH

-204 IAMVSY
+204 ITLLSVEKDENVSKL
-210 ENEANATQIQ
+210 NE
-220 EFVKLLSM
+220 FSKLLSM

-236 FLSYKELDR
+236 FLSYKELDKD
-245 EFVAKERVAI
+245 FVAKERVAI

-277 EFVSYSEL
+277 EFVSRSEL
-285 TESVLQAKKEELKNN
+285 SESVLKAKEEELRATLKR
-300 LKKEG
+300 EG
-305 KPENIWDK
+305 KPEAIWDK

-319 ERFILD
+319 DRFILD

-333 TLLSQIYA
+333 TLLAQLYA
-341 LDDKKTVTQVIDEK
+341 LDDKKTITQVLNEK
-355 SKSLSDNISVVS
+355 SKELNDNIQVVS
-367 FVNFELGEGIEKKVD
+367 FINFELGEGIEKKVD

>member
-1 MRDETKE
+1 M
-8 ALQNAKDAISKVGEQ
+8 
-23 LKHEAKDFASEI
+23 
-35 KGQAQ
+35 
-40 EISAKV
+40 EISAKI

-66 ECKGNIE
+66 ECKGSIE

-90 ADRIAAEGVIAMKV
+90 ADRIAAEGVIAFKV
-104 ADDFTKATLVEVNS
+104 SPDFKKATLLEINS

-126 EDFKEIVENILG
+126 NDFQEIVENALN
-138 LAFERSLNDTESLM
+138 LAFENSLNDVESLNNFSVNGTAF
-152 ELSIKGESFGDY
+152 EEY
-164 LKQKIAIIG
+164 LKQKIATIG

-178 RRITTVACG
+178 RRVTTITCAP
-187 QNQIINGYLHH
+187 NQLINGYLHH

-204 IAMVSY
+204 IALLSY
-210 ENEANATQIQ
+210 KNERNSSKIH
-220 EFVKLLSM
+220 EFGKFLSM

-236 FLSYKELDR
+236 FLSYNNLDKEL
-245 EFVAKERVAI
+245 VAKERVAI

-277 EFVSYSEL
+277 EFVSRSEL
-285 TESVLQAKKEELKNN
+285 TESVLKAKEEELRQTLKA
-300 LKKEG
+300 EG
-305 KPENIWDK
+305 KPEKIWDK
-313 IIPGQL
+313 IIPGQI

-333 TLLSQIYA
+333 TLLAQIYA
-341 LDDKKTVTQVIDEK
+341 LDDKKTITQVLDDKNKELQDTIE
-355 SKSLSDNISVVS
+355 IVS

>member
-8 ALQNAKDAISKVGEQ
+8 ALQNAKDALSKVGGE
-23 LKHEAKDFASEI
+23 LKHEVKDLANEI

-73 EAIEY
+73 EAMEY

-90 ADRIAAEGVIAMKV
+90 ADRIAAEGVIALKI
-104 ADDFTKATLVEVNS
+104 ADDFRKATLVEVNS

-126 EDFKEIVENILG
+126 EDFQDIVTNILD
-138 LAFERSLNDTESLM
+138 LAFKRSLNTTDSLM
-152 ELSIKGESFGDY
+152 ELSINGESFGDY
-164 LKQKIAIIG
+164 LKQKIAVIG

-178 RRITTVACG
+178 RRVTTITCKP
-187 QNQIINGYLHH
+187 NQIINGYLHH

-204 IAMVSY
+204 ITLLSCD
-210 ENEANATQIQ
+210 NEANTPKLH
-220 EFVKLLSM
+220 EFAQLLSM

-236 FLSYKELDR
+236 FLSYAELDKD
-245 EFVAKERVAI
+245 FIAKERVAI
-255 AAELEKENEE
+255 VAELEKENEE

-277 EFVSYSEL
+277 AYVSRGEL
-285 TESVLQAKKEELKNN
+285 TESVLHAKEEELRATLKA
-300 LKKEG
+300 EG

-325 NTILDQRL
+325 NTLLDQRL
-333 TLLSQIYA
+333 TLLAQLYA
-341 LDDKKTVTQVIDEK
+341 LDDKKTITQVINEK
-355 SKSLSDNISVVS
+355 SQELHDNIQVVS

>member
-8 ALQNAKDAISKVGEQ
+8 ALQNAKEAIS
-23 LKHEAKDFASEI
+23 EAGKQI
-35 KGQAQ
+35 KQEVQ

-90 ADRIAAEGVIAMKV
+90 ADRIAAEGVIAMKI

-126 EDFKEIVENILG
+126 EDFQEIVANILD
-138 LAFERSLNDTESLM
+138 LAFKRSLNTTESLM
-152 ELSIKGESFGDY
+152 QLSVNGESFEDY

-178 RRITTVACG
+178 RRVATITCKP
-187 QNQIINGYLHH
+187 NQLINGYLHH

-204 IAMVSY
+204 ITLLSVEKDENVSKL
-210 ENEANATQIQ
+210 NE
-220 EFVKLLSM
+220 FSKLLSM

-236 FLSYKELDR
+236 FLSYKELDKD
-245 EFVAKERVAI
+245 FVAKERVAI

-277 EFVSYSEL
+277 EFVSRSEIS
-285 TESVLQAKKEELKNN
+285 ESVLKAKEEELRATLKA
-300 LKKEG
+300 EG
-305 KPENIWDK
+305 KPEAIWDK

-319 ERFILD
+319 DRFILD

-333 TLLSQIYA
+333 TLLAQLYA
-341 LDDKKTVTQVIDEK
+341 LDDKKTITQVLNEK
-355 SKSLSDNISVVS
+355 SKELNDNIQVVS
-367 FVNFELGEGIEKKVD
+367 FINFELGEGIEKKVD

>member
-8 ALQNAKDAISKVGEQ
+8 ALQNAKDAIS
-23 LKHEAKDFASEI
+23 EAGKQI
-35 KGQAQ
+35 KQEVQ

-90 ADRIAAEGVIAMKV
+90 ADRIAAEGVIAMKI

-126 EDFKEIVENILG
+126 EDFQEIVANILD
-138 LAFERSLNDTESLM
+138 LAFKRSLNTTESLM
-152 ELSIKGESFGDY
+152 QLSVNGESFEDY

-178 RRITTVACG
+178 RRVATITCKP
-187 QNQIINGYLHH
+187 NQLINGYLHH

-204 IAMVSY
+204 ITLLSVEKDENVSKL
-210 ENEANATQIQ
+210 NE
-220 EFVKLLSM
+220 FSKLLSM

-236 FLSYKELDR
+236 FLSYKELDKD
-245 EFVAKERVAI
+245 FVAKERVAI

-277 EFVSYSEL
+277 EFVSRSEL
-285 TESVLQAKKEELKNN
+285 SESVLKAKEEELRATLKR
-300 LKKEG
+300 EG
-305 KPENIWDK
+305 KPEAIWDK

-319 ERFILD
+319 DRFILD

-333 TLLSQIYA
+333 TLLAQIYA
-341 LDDKKTVTQVIDEK
+341 LDDKKTITQVLNEK
-355 SKSLSDNISVVS
+355 SKELNDNIQVVS
-367 FVNFELGEGIEKKVD
+367 FINFELGEGIEKKVD